1 MSNKVLITNSQ
12 KAIKVPSGLRILIRR
27 ACNAVLEYEHFDD
40 PAEISVTFVDNAAI
54 AELNNQYRNKP
65 MPTDVLSFPLGENGV
80 YDVDENNGCKML
92 GDIVISMERAQEQ
105 ATLYGHP
112 LQREVAFLTVHSMLH
127 LLGYDHENGGLEAM
141 RMREKEEAVLTQLGL
156 PPHGEL
162 HGIKKTG
169 VLFCK
174 NETPIQGHYD
184 TSSVFVAVIGRPNVG
199 KSSLTNLLVGEK
211 VAIVTSKPQTTRT
224 RITGVITRG
233 PLQYVLLDT
242 PGVHKPH
249 NKLGRRMDKTA
260 SDSIA
265 DVDVSMMLFE
275 PYGALNESEMV
286 LVEALKK
293 GGPAIAVINKTDL
306 VKDPADLEA
315 RKAELK
321 ALGVFDDVY
330 TVSVRDNDHCEELFD
345 ALSRYAVE
353 GPHYFDDD
361 AYTDM
366 PEKELVAEVIREK
379 ALLYMRD
386 EIPHGIAVVVERFK
400 ERPGTDLVDIDVNI
414 YCERESHKGMVIGK
428 GGAMLKKIASAARTD
443 CEEFLGCR
451 VNLQC
456 WVKVKADW
464 RDNEFMLNNFGFK
477 QQPNR

>member
-1 MSNKVLITNSQ
+1 MSTTTPV
-12 KAIKVPSGLRILIRR
+12 
-27 ACNAVLEYEHFDD
+27 
-40 PAEISVTFVDNAAI
+40 
-54 AELNNQYRNKP
+54 
-65 MPTDVLSFPLGENGV
+65 
-80 YDVDENNGCKML
+80 
-92 GDIVISMERAQEQ
+92 QE
-105 ATLYGHP
+105 
-112 LQREVAFLTVHSMLH
+112 
-127 LLGYDHENGGLEAM
+127 
-141 RMREKEEAVLTQLGL
+141 
-156 PPHGEL
+156 
-162 HGIKKTG
+162 
-169 VLFCK
+169 
-174 NETPIQGHYD
+174 HYD

-242 PGVHKPH
+242 PGVHKAH
-249 NKLGRRMDKTA
+249 NKLGKRMDKTA

-286 LVEALKK
+286 LVEALQRS
-293 GGPAIAVINKTDL
+293 GPAIAVINKTDL

-321 ALGVFDDVY
+321 ALGVFDAIY
-330 TVSVRDNDHCEELFD
+330 TISVRNKEGSEELFD

-379 ALLYMRD
+379 ALLFMRD

-400 ERPGTDLVDIDVNI
+400 ERPGTDLIDIDVNI
-414 YCERESHKGMVIGK
+414 YC
-428 GGAMLKKIASAARTD
+428 
-443 CEEFLGCR
+443 
-451 VNLQC
+451 
-456 WVKVKADW
+456 
-464 RDNEFMLNNFGFK
+464 
-477 QQPNR
+477 

>member
-1 MSNKVLITNSQ
+1 MEHIT
-12 KAIKVPSGLRILIRR
+12 KTAMI
-27 ACNAVLEYEHFDD
+27 
-40 PAEISVTFVDNAAI
+40 
-54 AELNNQYRNKP
+54 
-65 MPTDVLSFPLGENGV
+65 
-80 YDVDENNGCKML
+80 
-92 GDIVISMERAQEQ
+92 
-105 ATLYGHP
+105 
-112 LQREVAFLTVHSMLH
+112 TV
-127 LLGYDHENGGLEAM
+127 
-141 RMREKEEAVLTQLGL
+141 
-156 PPHGEL
+156 
-162 HGIKKTG
+162 
-169 VLFCK
+169 C
-174 NETPIQGHYD
+174 
-184 TSSVFVAVIGRPNVG
+184 GRPNVG
-199 KSSLTNLLVGEK
+199 KSSLTNALVGEK

-224 RITGVITRG
+224 RITGVLTRG

-242 PGVHKPH
+242 PGVHKAH
-249 NKLGRRMDKTA
+249 NKLGKRMDKTA

-286 LVEALKK
+286 LVEALQRS
-293 GGPAIAVINKTDL
+293 GPAIAVINKPDL

-321 ALGVFDDVY
+321 ALGVFDAIY
-330 TVSVRDNDHCEELFD
+330 TISVRNKEGSEELFD

-379 ALLYMRD
+379 ALLFMRD
-386 EIPHGIAVVVERFK
+386 EIPHGIAVVVERIK
-400 ERPGTDLVDIDVNI
+400 ARPGTDQIDIDENI

-428 GGAMLKKIASAARTD
+428 GGAMLKKIASAARAD

-456 WVKVKADW
+456 WVKVKSDW
-464 RDNEFMLNNFGFK
+464 RDNEFLLNNFGFK
-477 QQPNR
+477 QNPSNR

>member
-1 MSNKVLITNSQ
+1 MSTTTPV
-12 KAIKVPSGLRILIRR
+12 
-27 ACNAVLEYEHFDD
+27 
-40 PAEISVTFVDNAAI
+40 
-54 AELNNQYRNKP
+54 
-65 MPTDVLSFPLGENGV
+65 
-80 YDVDENNGCKML
+80 
-92 GDIVISMERAQEQ
+92 QE
-105 ATLYGHP
+105 
-112 LQREVAFLTVHSMLH
+112 
-127 LLGYDHENGGLEAM
+127 
-141 RMREKEEAVLTQLGL
+141 
-156 PPHGEL
+156 
-162 HGIKKTG
+162 
-169 VLFCK
+169 
-174 NETPIQGHYD
+174 HYD

-242 PGVHKPH
+242 PGVHKAH
-249 NKLGRRMDKTA
+249 NKLGKRMDKTA

-275 PYGALNESEMV
+275 PYGALNESEMA
-286 LVEALKK
+286 LVEALHRSR
-293 GGPAIAVINKTDL
+293 PAFAVINKTDL
-306 VKDPADLEA
+306 VKEPADLET

-321 ALGVFDDVY
+321 ALGVFDEIY
-330 TVSVRDNDHCEELFD
+330 TISVRNKEGSEELFD

-379 ALLYMRD
+379 ALLFMRD

-400 ERPGTDLVDIDVNI
+400 ERPGTDLIDIDVNI

-428 GGAMLKKIASAARTD
+428 GGAMLKKIASAARAD

-456 WVKVKADW
+456 WVKVKSDW
-464 RDNEFMLNNFGFK
+464 RDNEFLLNNFGFK
-477 QQPNR
+477 QNSSNR

>member
-1 MSNKVLITNSQ
+1 MSTTTPV
-12 KAIKVPSGLRILIRR
+12 
-27 ACNAVLEYEHFDD
+27 
-40 PAEISVTFVDNAAI
+40 
-54 AELNNQYRNKP
+54 
-65 MPTDVLSFPLGENGV
+65 
-80 YDVDENNGCKML
+80 
-92 GDIVISMERAQEQ
+92 QE
-105 ATLYGHP
+105 
-112 LQREVAFLTVHSMLH
+112 
-127 LLGYDHENGGLEAM
+127 
-141 RMREKEEAVLTQLGL
+141 
-156 PPHGEL
+156 
-162 HGIKKTG
+162 
-169 VLFCK
+169 
-174 NETPIQGHYD
+174 HYD

-242 PGVHKPH
+242 PGVHKAH
-249 NKLGRRMDKTA
+249 NKLGKRMDKTA

-275 PYGALNESEMV
+275 PYGALNESEMA
-286 LVEALKK
+286 LVEALQRS
-293 GGPAIAVINKTDL
+293 GPAIAVINKTDL

-321 ALGVFDDVY
+321 ALGVFDEIH
-330 TVSVRDNDHCEELFD
+330 TISVRNKEGGEELFD
-345 ALSRYAVE
+345 ALRRYAVE

-379 ALLYMRD
+379 ALLFMRD

-400 ERPGTDLVDIDVNI
+400 ERPGTDLIDIDVNI
-414 YCERESHKGMVIGK
+414 YCEKESHKGMVIGK
-428 GGAMLKKIASAARTD
+428 GGAMLKKIASAARAD

-456 WVKVKADW
+456 WVKVKSDW
-464 RDNEFMLNNFGFK
+464 RDNEFLLNNFGFK
-477 QQPNR
+477 QNPSNR

>member
-1 MSNKVLITNSQ
+1 MSTTTPV
-12 KAIKVPSGLRILIRR
+12 
-27 ACNAVLEYEHFDD
+27 
-40 PAEISVTFVDNAAI
+40 
-54 AELNNQYRNKP
+54 
-65 MPTDVLSFPLGENGV
+65 
-80 YDVDENNGCKML
+80 
-92 GDIVISMERAQEQ
+92 QE
-105 ATLYGHP
+105 
-112 LQREVAFLTVHSMLH
+112 
-127 LLGYDHENGGLEAM
+127 
-141 RMREKEEAVLTQLGL
+141 
-156 PPHGEL
+156 
-162 HGIKKTG
+162 
-169 VLFCK
+169 
-174 NETPIQGHYD
+174 HYD

-242 PGVHKPH
+242 PGVHKAH
-249 NKLGRRMDKTA
+249 NKLGKRMDKTA

-286 LVEALKK
+286 LVEALQRS
-293 GGPAIAVINKTDL
+293 GPAIAVINKTDL

-321 ALGVFDDVY
+321 ALGVFDAIY
-330 TVSVRDNDHCEELFD
+330 IISVRNKEGSEELFD

-379 ALLYMRD
+379 ALLFMRD

-400 ERPGTDLVDIDVNI
+400 ECPGTDLIDIDVNI

-428 GGAMLKKIASAARTD
+428 GGAMLKKIASAARAD

-456 WVKVKADW
+456 WVKVKSDW
-464 RDNEFMLNNFGFK
+464 RDNEFLLNNFGFK
-477 QQPNR
+477 QNPSNR

>member
-1 MSNKVLITNSQ
+1 M
-12 KAIKVPSGLRILIRR
+12 
-27 ACNAVLEYEHFDD
+27 
-40 PAEISVTFVDNAAI
+40 
-54 AELNNQYRNKP
+54 
-65 MPTDVLSFPLGENGV
+65 
-80 YDVDENNGCKML
+80 
-92 GDIVISMERAQEQ
+92 
-105 ATLYGHP
+105 
-112 LQREVAFLTVHSMLH
+112 
-127 LLGYDHENGGLEAM
+127 
-141 RMREKEEAVLTQLGL
+141 
-156 PPHGEL
+156 
-162 HGIKKTG
+162 
-169 VLFCK
+169 K

-249 NKLGRRMDKTA
+249 NKLGKRMDKTA

-293 GGPAIAVINKTDL
+293 GGPAI
-306 VKDPADLEA
+306 
-315 RKAELK
+315 
-321 ALGVFDDVY
+321 VY

>member
-1 MSNKVLITNSQ
+1 MSKPLVAVVGRPNVGKSTFFNKVVGKRI
-12 KAIKVPSGLRILIRR
+12 AIVEDTPGVTRDRIYGDAEWLDHHFALVDTGGIEPMKDDIISTQMRR
-27 ACNAVLEYEHFDD
+27 Q
-40 PAEISVTFVDNAAI
+40 
-54 AELNNQYRNKP
+54 AELAIETADVIIFMVDGREGITAADEDVADLLRRSKKPIVLAVNKVDHP
-65 MPTDVLSFPLGENGV
+65 KYEDSAYDFYALGIGNPITISAEQGLGIGDLLDEVIAYFPK
-80 YDVDENNGCKML
+80 C
-92 GDIVISMERAQEQ
+92 
-105 ATLYGHP
+105 
-112 LQREVAFLTVHSMLH
+112 
-127 LLGYDHENGGLEAM
+127 
-141 RMREKEEAVLTQLGL
+141 EKELEHEAINIAIVG
-156 PPHGEL
+156 
-162 HGIKKTG
+162 K
-169 VLFCK
+169 
-174 NETPIQGHYD
+174 
-184 TSSVFVAVIGRPNVG
+184 PNVG

-242 PGVHKPH
+242 PGVHKAH
-249 NKLGRRMDKTA
+249 NKLGKRMDKTA

-275 PYGALNESEMV
+275 PYGALNEPEMV

-293 GGPAIAVINKTDL
+293 SGGPAIAVINKTDL
-306 VKDPADLEA
+306 VKAPEDLEA

-321 ALGVFDDVY
+321 ALGVFDDIY
-330 TVSVRDNDHCEELFD
+330 TVSVRQNDHCEELFD

-379 ALLYMRD
+379 ALLFMRD

-428 GGAMLKKIASAARTD
+428 GGAMLKKIASAARAD

-464 RDNEFMLNNFGFK
+464 RDNEFLLNNFGFK
-477 QQPNR
+477 QNPNNR

>member
-1 MSNKVLITNSQ
+1 MSTTTPV
-12 KAIKVPSGLRILIRR
+12 
-27 ACNAVLEYEHFDD
+27 
-40 PAEISVTFVDNAAI
+40 
-54 AELNNQYRNKP
+54 
-65 MPTDVLSFPLGENGV
+65 
-80 YDVDENNGCKML
+80 
-92 GDIVISMERAQEQ
+92 QE
-105 ATLYGHP
+105 
-112 LQREVAFLTVHSMLH
+112 
-127 LLGYDHENGGLEAM
+127 
-141 RMREKEEAVLTQLGL
+141 
-156 PPHGEL
+156 
-162 HGIKKTG
+162 
-169 VLFCK
+169 
-174 NETPIQGHYD
+174 HYD

-233 PLQYVLLDT
+233 TLQYVLLDT
-242 PGVHKPH
+242 PGVHKAH
-249 NKLGRRMDKTA
+249 NKLGKRMEKTA

-275 PYGALNESEMV
+275 PYGALNESEMA
-286 LVEALKK
+286 LVEALQRS
-293 GGPAIAVINKTDL
+293 GPAIAVINKTDL

-321 ALGVFDDVY
+321 ALGVFDEIH
-330 TVSVRDNDHCEELFD
+330 TISVRNKEGSEELFD

-379 ALLYMRD
+379 ALLFMRD

-400 ERPGTDLVDIDVNI
+400 ERPGTDLIDIDVNI

-428 GGAMLKKIASAARTD
+428 GGAMLKKIASVARAD

-456 WVKVKADW
+456 WVKVKSDW
-464 RDNEFMLNNFGFK
+464 RDNEFLLNNFGFK
-477 QQPNR
+477 QNSSNR